1 MSSACLKIAALAG
14 DGIGPEVM
22 REALRVLR
30 AIERRFGL
38 QFQVTEAPVGWAG
51 IDAAG
56 KALPDA
62 TLQLCRESD
71 AILFGSVG
79 LPDRDPTIP
88 KEERPERAALLRIR
102 KEFGL
107 FANLRPVRLP
117 KILAYACPLRPERQ
131 GDGLDVLVVRELT
144 GGLYFGQ
151 PKKTEEVIEAREGA
165 AQPRRFHRAIDTMV
179 YTTPEI
185 ERIARVAFQAARLRR
200 KKVTSIDKANVLENG
215 ILWREVVT
223 RIGQEFPD
231 VTLEHMFVDN
241 AAMQLM
247 LKPTQFDVMLCEN
260 LFGDIL
266 SDEAAAL
273 AGSLGML
280 PSASLGSTTGAQTFG
295 FYEPAGG
302 TAPDIAGKDLANP
315 IAQILS
321 VALML
326 RYSFQL
332 EAAAVAIETAVSHAI
347 TQGLRTGDI
356 FNPADPTARK
366 VGTKAMGEAIAGAI

>member
-1 MSSACLKIAALAG
+1 MSSKNFNLAALAG

-22 REALRVLR
+22 REAIKVLH
-30 AIERRFGL
+30 AVAKRFSL
-38 QFQVTEAPVGWAG
+38 QFNIIEAPVGWAG

-62 TLQLCRESD
+62 TLELCRKSD
-71 AILFGSVG
+71 SILFGSVG

-88 KEERPERAALLRIR
+88 KEQRPERAALLRLR

-107 FANLRPVRLP
+107 FANLRPVKMP
-117 KILAYACPLRPERQ
+117 KELAYACPLREDRQ
-131 GDGLDVLVVRELT
+131 GNGIDILVVRELT
-144 GGLYFGQ
+144 GGMYFGQ
-151 PKKTEEVIEAREGA
+151 PKKTEEVMVTDQQDGNIH
-165 AQPRRFHRAIDTMV
+165 PVLRAIDTMV

-185 ERIARVAFQAARLRR
+185 ERIAHVAFKAAQLRR

-215 ILWREVVT
+215 VLWRDVVT
-223 RIGQEFPD
+223 TVSKHYPD
-231 VTLEHMFVDN
+231 VALEHMFVDN
-241 AAMQLM
+241 GAMQLM

-260 LFGDIL
+260 MFGDIL

-280 PSASLGSTTGAQTFG
+280 PSASLGATNGDQTFG

-302 TAPDIAGKDLANP
+302 TAPDIAGKNLANP

-321 VALML
+321 VALLL
-326 RYSFQL
+326 RYSFGL
-332 EAAAVAIETAVSHAI
+332 NDAANAIDAAVSKAIAA
-347 TQGLRTGDI
+347 GLRTGDI
-356 FNPADPTARK
+356 FNPADPAAKK
-366 VGTKAMGEAIAGAI
+366 VGTREMGDAIAAAI

>member
-30 AIERRFGL
+30 AVERRFGL

-56 KALPDA
+56 KALPDS

-117 KILAYACPLRPERQ
+117 KILAYACPLRPECQ

-165 AQPRRFHRAIDTMV
+165 GHPRRFHRAIDTMV

-231 VTLEHMFVDN
+231 VALEHMFVDN

-280 PSASLGSTTGAQTFG
+280 PSASLGGTAGEQTFG

-326 RYSFQL
+326 RYSFQQ
-332 EAAAVAIETAVSHAI
+332 EEPAVAIEAAVSHAI

-356 FNPADPTARK
+356 YNPADPTARK
-366 VGTKAMGEAIAGAI
+366 VGTRAMGEAIASAI